1 MLPPPAAIHTLKL
14 RLVVAAAYFWHTIH
28 LAAITYTSPLYWKQ
42 DYHTSALSGQ
52 AWVEELGAEHLRRIK
67 TEMGMRLH
75 VFLILLAKLR
85 TLSGLTDSKYVS
97 LEEQVAI
104 FLYSCVVGMS
114 IRHIGERFQ
123 RSNETISK

>member
-1 MLPPPAAIHTLKL
+1 MPPPPAAIRALKL
-14 RLVVAAAYFWHTIH
+14 RLVVAAAYFWHMIH

-42 DYHTSALSGQ
+42 DYHISALSGQ
-52 AWVEELGAEHLRRIK
+52 AWVEELVAGHLRRIN
-67 TEMGMRLH
+67 MRLH
-75 VFLILLAKLR
+75 IFLILLAKLR
-85 TLSGLTDSKYVS
+85 TLSGLTDLKYVS

-114 IRHIGERFQ
+114 IRHIGEQFQ